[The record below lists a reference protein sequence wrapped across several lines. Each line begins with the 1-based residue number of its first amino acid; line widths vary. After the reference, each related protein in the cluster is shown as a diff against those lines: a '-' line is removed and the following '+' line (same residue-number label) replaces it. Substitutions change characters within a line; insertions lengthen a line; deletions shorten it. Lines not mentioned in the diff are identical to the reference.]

1 MPITSRENYSNV
13 SSYEAPTQEM
23 PVVTQDVIEGEQARI
38 ASINRER
45 GENGIDVS
53 YQDSIDQDSAVLHE
67 INSLVLPEVPN
78 NMRIEERDFD
88 DQTRA
93 FAVAE
98 ISKIAVSSAFGPVIH

>member
-1 MPITSRENYSNV
+1 MPIASRENYSNV
-13 SSYEAPTQEM
+13 NSYGASTEEM
-23 PVVTQDVIEGEQARI
+23 PVVTQDTIEGEQPRI
-38 ASINRER
+38 DSINRER

-53 YQDSIDQDSAVLHE
+53 YQDSMNQDSAVLHA

-98 ISKIAVSSAFGPVIH
+98 ISKRAVSSAFGPVIH

>member
-13 SSYEAPTQEM
+13 NSYGAPTEEM
-23 PVVTQDVIEGEQARI
+23 PVTTQDMIEREQARI

-45 GENGIDVS
+45 GENGVDIS
-53 YQDSIDQDSAVLHE
+53 YQDSMDQDSAVFHE

-78 NMRIEERDFD
+78 NMRIEERDFN

-93 FAVAE
+93 FAVSE
-98 ISKIAVSSAFGPVIH
+98 ISKIAVTSAFGPLIH